1 MSESVR
7 AIFGFVGIFGGIALF
22 DAGHEFMAA
31 LFFLNATLA
40 IYIED
45 SINN

>member
-1 MSESVR
+1 MNELSR
-7 AIFGFVGIFGGIALF
+7 AVVGFVGIFGGIALF

-40 IYIED
+40 IYLEEKRG
-45 SINN
+45 